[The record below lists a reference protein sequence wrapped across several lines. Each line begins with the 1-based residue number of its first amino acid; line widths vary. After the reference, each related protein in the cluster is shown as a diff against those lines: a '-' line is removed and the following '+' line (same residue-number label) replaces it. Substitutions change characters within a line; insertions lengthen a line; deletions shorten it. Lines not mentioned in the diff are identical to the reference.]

1 MADDSGFYYDPGTG
15 RYFRELP
22 PHLSNIKDSLPS
34 RDLPTAEASDLLEQS
49 APRTRRR
56 YGGELVPKTLFR
68 LTAHISR
75 FLDPFNVLQYT
86 LPQSVLCSSRRF
98 ELEAYMS
105 GASIPL
111 TPEASAVLGAPRKV
125 TDMTL
130 NRSGDL
136 VISSTRLPSSDSAL
150 FFVSELA
157 FNKAEKKVDVRPITL
172 ELCQTFTMLGPEIG
186 ISANEQSE
194 IVLHYEAL
202 RKSGFV
208 LARTYRPGRDGVVA
222 QETLSSRW
230 YKTEPARWPMPL
242 HIRKIPLAEGLTCTP
257 FLTGGTIGALS
268 TLKGEIH
275 VLGMYNISDM
285 ESTHTLCS
293 PDESSV
299 LSMAFREHE
308 LILYAGTRSGT
319 VLTWDL
325 RTESLDPTS
334 IMNIESSSSVV
345 PSVIQLHVIDND
357 YLVANCLDSKL
368 LLWDLRMNRQV
379 LSYSEHINSH
389 HACRSVV
396 DKSQSVVV
404 AVGDDKSIRVW
415 SLWEGTMLRCIPEMR
430 YSDGLLVG
438 ELPGIAYT
446 NSLGGPSGP
455 PALLVATHEG
465 FTPLSL

>member
-1 MADDSGFYYDPGTG
+1 MADDTGFYYDPGTG

-22 PHLSNIKDSLPS
+22 PHLSNIKDSLPA
-34 RDLPTAEASDLLEQS
+34 RELPTAEASDKLEQS

-56 YGGELVPKTLFR
+56 YGTDLVPKTLFR
-68 LTAHISR
+68 LTSHISR

-86 LPQSVLCSSRRF
+86 LPQAVLCSSKRF

-136 VISSTRLPSSDSAL
+136 VISSTRLPTSDSAL
-150 FFVSELA
+150 FFVSELS

-172 ELCQTFTMLGPEIG
+172 ELCQSFSMLGPEIG
-186 ISANEQSE
+186 ISGNEQSE

-208 LARTYRPGRDGVVA
+208 LARTYRPGRDGQVS

-230 YKTEPARWPMPL
+230 YKTEAARWPMPL
-242 HIRKIPLAEGLTCTP
+242 HHRKIPLAEGLTCTP

-268 TLKGEIH
+268 SLNGEIH

-285 ESTHTLCS
+285 ESTHTLCT

-308 LILYAGTRSGT
+308 LILYAGTRGGN
-319 VLTWDL
+319 VLMWDL
-325 RTESLDPTS
+325 RSESPKP
-334 IMNIESSSSVV
+334 SSSITIEKTSTLN
-345 PSVIQLHVIDND
+345 PSVIHIHTIDND
-357 YLVANCLDSKL
+357 YLLANCLDSKL
-368 LLWDLRMNRQV
+368 LLWDCRMNRQV

-389 HACRSVV
+389 HSCHSVV
-396 DKSQSVVV
+396 DTSQSVVA

-415 SLWEGTMLRCIPEMR
+415 SLWEGTLLRCIPEMR
-430 YSDGLLVG
+430 YSDGLLEG
-438 ELPGIAYT
+438 EFPGIAYS